1 LLSLKGGFKC
11 KLILRWYTMLT
22 PFYLCDI
29 NDTLEFLNTVQSRPE
44 VGRVTLKSN
53 SDETLS
59 DVFILKVMA
68 TKR

>member
-1 LLSLKGGFKC
+1 
-11 KLILRWYTMLT
+11 MLT

-29 NDTLEFLNTVQSRPE
+29 NDTLEFLNTVRSRPE

-68 TKR
+68 MKQ